1 LEVKLDLFLFILCG
15 SRAALFFIRVPSPSR
30 ARSKKQLAT
39 SIAETM
45 LKDIKEY
52 SAEEVGL
59 WVTAQGLDPSKFV
72 SEGVDGDLLLSLSIE
87 DLKNDLGLSSLQA
100 KKVMKNIEFS
110 RSLTEGN
117 GGGEDAEKVKVLTA
131 EKKELEAKV
140 GTLEGDIR
148 AKDNEIVELKK
159 KIEEMTAPAPTPAPK
174 QRHPPTR
181 QGPGVVGGAARGAAG
196 GAMKG
201 AIAGAI
207 LPGMDAADGAKA
219 GAAVG
224 ATSGGLRA
232 IRGRRIARG
241 L

>member
-1 LEVKLDLFLFILCG
+1 MLHLTEAGQALREDAPDVRKELDEEIKDVDDVMNNNPY
-15 SRAALFFIRVPSPSR
+15 SSP
-30 ARSKKQLAT
+30 QQHH
-39 SIAETM
+39 M
-45 LKDIKEY
+45 QY
-52 SAEEVGL
+52 
-59 WVTAQGLDPSKFV
+59 P
-72 SEGVDGDLLLSLSIE
+72 
-87 DLKNDLGLSSLQA
+87 SLQA
-100 KKVMKNIEFS
+100 KKVVKNIEFS
-110 RSLTEGN
+110 RSINEGN
-117 GGGEDAEKVKVLTA
+117 GGGYSILVKVLTA
-131 EKKELEAKV
+131 KNKELEAKV
-140 GTLEGDIR
+140 GTLEGNIR
-148 AKDNEIVELKK
+148 AKDNEIVELKR

-174 QRHPPTR
+174 QRHPPTH
-181 QGPGVVGGAARGAAG
+181 QGLGVVGGAARGAAG